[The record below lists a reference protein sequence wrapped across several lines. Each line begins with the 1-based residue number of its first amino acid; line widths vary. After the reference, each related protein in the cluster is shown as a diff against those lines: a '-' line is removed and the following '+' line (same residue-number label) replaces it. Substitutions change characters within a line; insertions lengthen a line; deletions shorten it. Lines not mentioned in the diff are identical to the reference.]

1 MVATVTVIPSSRVGG
16 DALEN
21 GSWICNC
28 FAMPGGSIDQV
39 DLDRRIHSWSDY
51 SVGDHTLGGGPALN
65 MPPGWTRTCD
75 IPAGFGMQGTP
86 ETGFGTFQGEMQ
98 IQHLDLLHLRAGI
111 PEYNSLAN
119 FYDRLYDPG
128 AAALANEGSAG
139 ILRPVLDLAVSL
151 AGWYI
156 AMPIMPFILA
166 GRFISW
172 ISDKPYSAY
181 CYLRPTM
188 SLFWMSFNTAANA
201 LAINMGLGLQ
211 SEMKKWDSTNGQP
224 IEASGLD
231 KEAMEAINK
240 YLPDIYR
247 KNGTI
252 DIFAASTR
260 HKRLQ
265 NAYARYL
272 ADQAGGSSSFEDF
285 LEKVAS
291 TGRKVLT
298 YPTGGFNSIVEMM
311 SAYSNTEIA
320 QGEKEQDSTLDP
332 TQADTIPD
340 VESAGTGAKASND
353 TDINLL
359 EYYEQDF
366 SAHVKAM
373 AVSGGDF
380 VTFAVDYV
388 KDVSVSIT
396 NQTGESAVSSKINS
410 IVSAA
415 RSGKFTMMHGNIS
428 DGLIGSALEGV
439 IGIAKSIGE
448 SAKSAAGLN
457 ILNAIQGN
465 GFVDIPDVWQ
475 SASTEMP
482 TMEYSF
488 RVEAPSAHPLAKFQ
502 MMLPIVAMICLTAP
516 RSTGSKS
523 YTQPFFIEA
532 SHKGRNYCP
541 MGVISSLNI
550 QFGDD
555 RDDDDM
561 PLSGRVTFSITNLSN
576 KLHVPISAEV
586 SNFFDEDNTFGD
598 LLKVMG
604 AVTLHDRDSISASI
618 KRRMAGWMVGF
629 SNITSPAWAANST
642 VGKLAGGALGLFLP
656 VTNRN

>member
-1 MVATVTVIPSSRVGG
+1 MVANVTVIPSSRVSG
-16 DALEN
+16 DSLEN

-28 FAMPGGSIDQV
+28 FAMPANSIDQV
-39 DLDRRIHSWSDY
+39 DLDRRIHSWTDY
-51 SVGDHTLGGGPALN
+51 SVGDHTFGGGPAIN

-75 IPAGFGMQGTP
+75 LPAGFGMQGTP

-119 FYDRLYDPG
+119 FYDRLYSPG

-139 ILRPVLDLAVSL
+139 ILRPVLDLAVKV

-188 SLFWMSFNTAANA
+188 SLFWMAFNTAANA

-211 SEMKKWDSTNGQP
+211 SDMKKWDNTNGQP
-224 IEASGLD
+224 IEAAGLD

-291 TGRKVLT
+291 TSRKVLT
-298 YPTGGFNSIVEMM
+298 WPTGGFNSIVEMM
-311 SAYSNTEIA
+311 SAYSNTQIA
-320 QGEKEQDSTLDP
+320 QGEATQESTADP
-332 TQADTIPD
+332 TQVEAIDNQSAKSEGVKVANKTD
-340 VESAGTGAKASND
+340 V
-353 TDINLL
+353 NLL

-366 SAHVKAM
+366 ASHVKAM

-388 KDVSVSIT
+388 KDVSVGIN
-396 NQTGESAVSSKINS
+396 NQTGESAISSKINS
-410 IVSAA
+410 MVSAA
-415 RSGKFTMMHGNIS
+415 KSGKFTMMHGNIS
-428 DGLIGSALEGV
+428 DGLLGTVVGGALDL
-439 IGIAKSIGE
+439 AKSVAT
-448 SAKSAAGLN
+448 SAKDAVGLN

-502 MMLPIVAMICLTAP
+502 MMLPIVAMLCLTAP

-532 SHKGRNYCP
+532 AHRGRNYCP

-561 PLSGRVTFSITNLSN
+561 PLSARVTFSITNLNN
-576 KLHVPISAEV
+576 KLHIPISAEA
-586 SNFFDEDNTFGD
+586 SNFFDEDNTFSD
-598 LLKVMG
+598 LLKIMG
-604 AVTLHDRDSISASI
+604 AVSLHDRDSVSAAI
-618 KRRMAGWMVGF
+618 KRRMAGWMVGY
-629 SNITSPAWAANST
+629 SNITSPAWWANKT
-642 VGKLAGGALGLFLP
+642 VGSMAGGALGLFLP
-656 VTNRN
+656 VTRRN